1 MINIIGLSSEISL
14 FLIIISVF
22 LVSPT
27 IIAYFIITNNKK
39 QLKDVELNSKTGK
52 DFSLLVKPIVTY
64 FFLDILIIIG
74 RSEERRV
81 GKECRSRWSPYH

>member
-1 MINIIGLSSEISL
+1 MLMINIIGLSSEISL

-74 RSEERRV
+74 VLYSYYFLIKNDE
-81 GKECRSRWSPYH
+81 